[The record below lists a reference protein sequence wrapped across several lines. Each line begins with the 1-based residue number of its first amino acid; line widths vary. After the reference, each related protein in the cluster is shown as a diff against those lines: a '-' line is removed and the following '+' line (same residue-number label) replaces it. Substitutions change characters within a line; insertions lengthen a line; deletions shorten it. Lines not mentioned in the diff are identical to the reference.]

1 MSHPRLEQ
9 LFAQWAATW
18 PRHSQAALAEL
29 CDHALSLYEGELDD
43 GATPDEALAA
53 VLAECSDAEIIRI
66 HRGESY
72 QRRVRWTMRWTTA
85 AVVGGI
91 LVSGSIAMWWPG
103 NTPAPLAATVLQAQ
117 QAGPPGG
124 VPAAGMPG
132 LPIPPAADKAA
143 VDSTE
148 QNNAKTQQKL
158 STYMA
163 AEFVDTPLNEVL
175 QIIGKETETEIYI
188 NAKPLADES
197 ITVDA
202 PVTIDL
208 KRVRADMLLDLALQ
222 QVGNG
227 AVDYIV
233 RDGIVVVTTV
243 ASLDGASEVKAYP
256 VADLL
261 KLHGGRHQPGAAAG
275 ALGGP
280 GPGLMPGAPG
290 GGFGGGGGGGL
301 GGPGGDDGIRDP
313 ENVEQ
318 LMNVITSTVAPDTW
332 QASGGFGTVTYYGDM
347 LIVRQNARTHREV
360 EKLLKLLR
368 ETAAKK

>member
-1 MSHPRLEQ
+1 
-9 LFAQWAATW
+9 
-18 PRHSQAALAEL
+18 
-29 CDHALSLYEGELDD
+29 
-43 GATPDEALAA
+43 
-53 VLAECSDAEIIRI
+53 
-66 HRGESY
+66 
-72 QRRVRWTMRWTTA
+72 MRWTTA

-91 LVSGSIAMWWPG
+91 LVSGSIAIWWPG
-103 NTPAPLAATVLQAQ
+103 NTPAPLAVTVLQAQ

-124 VPAAGMPG
+124 APSAGIPG
-132 LPIPPAADKAA
+132 LSTPPAADKAA

-163 AEFVDTPLNEVL
+163 AEFIDAPLNEVL
-175 QIIGKETETEIYI
+175 QIIGKETEIEVYI

-202 PVTIDL
+202 PVTISL

-222 QVGNG
+222 QVGAG
-227 AVDYIV
+227 TVDYIV

-256 VADLL
+256 VSDLL

-275 ALGGP
+275 ALGGA
-280 GPGLMPGAPG
+280 GPGAMPG
-290 GGFGGGGGGGL
+290 GGFGGGGAEGGFGGGL
-301 GGPGGDDGIRDP
+301 GGDDGFRDP

-347 LIVRQNARTHREV
+347 LVVRQNARTHREV

-368 ETAAKK
+368 DTAAKKQ